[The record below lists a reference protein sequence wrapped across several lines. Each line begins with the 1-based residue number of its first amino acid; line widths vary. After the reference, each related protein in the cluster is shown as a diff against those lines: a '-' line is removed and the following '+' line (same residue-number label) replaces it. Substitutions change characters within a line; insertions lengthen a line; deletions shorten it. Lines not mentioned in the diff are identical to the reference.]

1 MPAHTKS
8 LGDATDELLSAE
20 EQLRHPGLR
29 ILRVATGANTTRV
42 VYYIL
47 PEGWA
52 GASRPAAVPEEATRF
67 SKRPSLEVLDAAK
80 RSRPRPTQ
88 SPSGTV
94 TEVQSGAQLRDW
106 DCSPS
111 LKGGTARDCE
121 LSANRFKRTVRDC
134 GRSTLRVQGTGT
146 EHRGRKQDCRALR
159 DCKHNPV

>member
-1 MPAHTKS
+1 MHFPWATADQQQLEGRSAFAAFVECVQPGKGPALTT
-8 LGDATDELLSAE
+8 AAVAAALLIASGQRNRKLACE
-20 EQLRHPGLR
+20 HCQIPKGGARSRRHPR
-29 ILRVATGANTTRV
+29 H
-42 VYYIL
+42 
-47 PEGWA
+47 
-52 GASRPAAVPEEATRF
+52 
-67 SKRPSLEVLDAAK
+67 
-80 RSRPRPTQ
+80 TQ